1 MDAWAGAWSN
11 SGMSET
17 ETGQVRPR
25 LCDVVVV
32 PEAPELTHPD
42 VVAWR
47 PATIDD
53 VDAITA
59 TQKAMDATDHPD
71 WTTPREDVEDELT
84 LPEVELGADSLLALG
99 GDGQVLAWGVVQL
112 RPANAERV
120 QAYLVGGV
128 HPSAR
133 GRGIGRLLLSW
144 QIARGC
150 AHLALSE
157 ERLAGWLR
165 LDADERN
172 PGAVALAERLG
183 MRPARWFTSMER
195 VVLDSPQAPAPPLP
209 TRVAAPGTRLVGY
222 TPDRA
227 EDARLARNDSFRD
240 HWGSTEFT
248 PERWAQVVEGELF
261 RADLSFLVVDE
272 TSGRVLGVALTT
284 INEEDWEL
292 QGFTSSYLGVLG
304 VVRDARGRGLAP
316 ALLTA
321 VLGATRAAGL
331 ERVVLDVD
339 TESPTGALGLYEGV
353 GFVPTSRSIDLV
365 LDVVT

>member
-1 MDAWAGAWSN
+1 
-11 SGMSET
+11 MSET
-17 ETGQVRPR
+17 DTGRVRPR

-32 PEAPELTHPD
+32 PESPDLAHPG
-42 VVAWR
+42 VATWR
-47 PATIDD
+47 HATLDD

-59 TQKAMDATDHPD
+59 TQKAMDAADHPD
-71 WTTPREDVEDELT
+71 WTTPREDVDDELN
-84 LPEVELGADSLLALG
+84 LPEVELGADSLLALDPTG
-99 GDGQVLAWGVVQL
+99 RVLAWGVVQL

-120 QAYLVGGV
+120 QVYLVGGV
-128 HPSAR
+128 HPDAR
-133 GRGIGRLLLSW
+133 GQGIGRILLGW

-157 ERLAGWLR
+157 ERLAAWLR

-172 PGAVALAERLG
+172 PGALALAERAG

-195 VVLDSPQAPAPPLP
+195 VVLGSAGATATPLP
-209 TRVAAPGTRLVGY
+209 TRLPPPGTRLVGY
-222 TPDRA
+222 SADRA

-248 PERWAQVVEGELF
+248 PERWEQVVAGELF
-261 RADLSFLVVDE
+261 RADLSFLVLEE
-272 TSGRVLGVALTT
+272 TSGRVLGLALTT

-292 QGFTSSYLGVLG
+292 QGFTSSYLGILG

-321 VLGATRAAGL
+321 VLRATQEAGL

-339 TESPTGALGLYEGV
+339 TESPTGALGLYESV

-365 LDVVT
+365 LDVVS